1 MRKLLARIGAILVL
15 TTLTSHGQSQQS
27 ITFDQSGNTS
37 LWFVELLS
45 PPGIDGT
52 PAGALEREEAAFH
65 AAAQSAGIVYRKSR
79 HFRDLFNGL
88 TVRAA
93 ASDVNKLRALP
104 GGASRVSGD
113 EDHEDRSRWAAR
125 H

>member
-37 LWFVELLS
+37 LWFVELSS

-52 PAGALEREEAAFH
+52 PAGALEQEE
-65 AAAQSAGIVYRKSR
+65 
-79 HFRDLFNGL
+79 
-88 TVRAA
+88 
-93 ASDVNKLRALP
+93 
-104 GGASRVSGD
+104 
-113 EDHEDRSRWAAR
+113 
-125 H
+125 